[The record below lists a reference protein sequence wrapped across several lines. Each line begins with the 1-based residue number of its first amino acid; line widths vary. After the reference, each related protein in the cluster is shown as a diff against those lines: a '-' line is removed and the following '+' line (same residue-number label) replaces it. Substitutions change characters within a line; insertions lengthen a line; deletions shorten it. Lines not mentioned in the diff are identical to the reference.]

1 MKYLLDTNICIY
13 IIKNNPI
20 SVLKKFKKLSPND
33 VGIASVTVAELV
45 YGVEKSQNPAS
56 NRSALEQFVLPL
68 EIFSFDDQASF
79 QYGIIRA
86 ALEKKGIP
94 IGSLDLLIAA
104 QAQSLNLTLVTNNTK
119 VFSRIP
125 NLHIENWVKD

>member
-68 EIFSFDDQASF
+68 EIFSQACARSF
-79 QYGIIRA
+79 TRA
-86 ALEKKGIP
+86 
-94 IGSLDLLIAA
+94 
-104 QAQSLNLTLVTNNTK
+104 
-119 VFSRIP
+119 
-125 NLHIENWVKD
+125 